1 MIVYLPPVIPTPPS
15 LSSQFEHHKQGK
27 KVCVRRQS
35 LLSIPIPTSNS
46 HFTFSPLER
55 RHPGCFV
62 SPGPQS
68 NAPFELAP
76 GCLDTPAVA
85 HSRSPRRVSRRFS
98 LVRRFCLVD
107 EKRNPS
113 ANPFL
118 SPDIID
124 DSDDYVTDVE
134 EESTLPDSQ
143 VDVNATLRAAARAA
157 RIKKMEQFRRE
168 TGLAAFSERV
178 EASLPQRR
186 KAAAPA
192 PVVAP
197 APAAAPTPA
206 PLDRGVEAKQPW
218 IARLFGVKG
227 KSTVKYLCFAVSR
240 GRTLRKV
247 IAQLHAWKSHGIEE
261 LVADPK
267 RGMVWVTVSAKNCE
281 YFSFPSF
288 LPVFFLSRRFSH
300 GDLVLT
306 GICLCSSQAQV
317 SGLRH

>member
-1 MIVYLPPVIPTPPS
+1 MPS
-15 LSSQFEHHKQGK
+15 L
-27 KVCVRRQS
+27 
-35 LLSIPIPTSNS
+35 PT
-46 HFTFSPLER
+46 
-55 RHPGCFV
+55 
-62 SPGPQS
+62 
-68 NAPFELAP
+68 
-76 GCLDTPAVA
+76 
-85 HSRSPRRVSRRFS
+85 
-98 LVRRFCLVD
+98 
-107 EKRNPS
+107 
-113 ANPFL
+113 
-118 SPDIID
+118 DIID
-124 DSDDYVTDVE
+124 DSDEYVTDVE
-134 EESTLPDSQ
+134 EEESTLLPDSQ

-157 RIKKMEQFRRE
+157 RIKKMDQFRRE

-192 PVVAP
+192 PVAIVAPAP
-197 APAAAPTPA
+197 APAAAPAPA

-281 YFSFPSF
+281 SFFIPS
-288 LPVFFLSRRFSH
+288 FFLSCLLFLFTAIFTRGLGTDWHLSVQLSSSSRSPSP
-300 GDLVLT
+300 LRCSALSKKSTTSPKKSPLLESRSST
-306 GICLCSSQAQV
+306 GPLAA
-317 SGLRH
+317 

>member
-1 MIVYLPPVIPTPPS
+1 MLRFPRAPTDLSVRVGCRLPRHRRRRPFVFPPTGFPS
-15 LSSQFEHHKQGK
+15 ILSS
-27 KVCVRRQS
+27 CR
-35 LLSIPIPTSNS
+35 SI
-46 HFTFSPLER
+46 L
-55 RHPGCFV
+55 
-62 SPGPQS
+62 
-68 NAPFELAP
+68 
-76 GCLDTPAVA
+76 
-85 HSRSPRRVSRRFS
+85 PRRRR
-98 LVRRFCLVD
+98 
-107 EKRNPS
+107 
-113 ANPFL
+113 ANPPLTRAFF
-118 SPDIID
+118 STDIID

-134 EESTLPDSQ
+134 EEESTLLPDSQ

-192 PVVAP
+192 PVAIVAP
-197 APAAAPTPA
+197 APAAAAAPAPA

-247 IAQLHAWKSHGIEE
+247 IAQLHAWRSHGIEE

-281 YFSFPSF
+281 YFSFFPSCLLF
-288 LPVFFLSRRFSH
+288 LFTAIFTWRLGTDWHPSVQLSSSSRSPSPLRCSA
-300 GDLVLT
+300 LSKKSTMSPKKSPLLESRSST
-306 GICLCSSQAQV
+306 GPLAA
-317 SGLRH
+317 

>member
-1 MIVYLPPVIPTPPS
+1 MAAGY
-15 LSSQFEHHKQGK
+15 
-27 KVCVRRQS
+27 
-35 LLSIPIPTSNS
+35 
-46 HFTFSPLER
+46 
-55 RHPGCFV
+55 
-62 SPGPQS
+62 
-68 NAPFELAP
+68 
-76 GCLDTPAVA
+76 LDTAAAA
-85 HSRSPRRVSRRFS
+85 HSRFPRRVSGRFS
-98 LVRRFCLVD
+98 LLVGRFCLVD
-107 EKRNPS
+107 AERTPPANPS
-113 ANPFL
+113 L
-118 SPDIID
+118 STDIID
-124 DSDDYVTDVE
+124 DSDEYVTDVE
-134 EESTLPDSQ
+134 EEESTLLPDSQ

-192 PVVAP
+192 PVVVAP
-197 APAAAPTPA
+197 APAAAAAAAPAPA

-267 RGMVWVTVSAKNCE
+267 RGMVWVTVAAKNCE
-281 YFSFPSF
+281 YFSSS
-288 LPVFFLSRRFSH
+288 FFLACYFFSRQLSL
-300 GDLVLT
+300 GDLILT
-306 GICLCSSQAQV
+306 GICLCSSQAQA
-317 SGLRH
+317 GRLRH

>member
-1 MIVYLPPVIPTPPS
+1 MLRFPRAPTDLSVRVGCRLPRHRRRRPFAFPPTGFPSILSSCRSILPRRRRANPPANPS
-15 LSSQFEHHKQGK
+15 LS
-27 KVCVRRQS
+27 
-35 LLSIPIPTSNS
+35 T
-46 HFTFSPLER
+46 
-55 RHPGCFV
+55 
-62 SPGPQS
+62 
-68 NAPFELAP
+68 
-76 GCLDTPAVA
+76 DT
-85 HSRSPRRVSRRFS
+85 
-98 LVRRFCLVD
+98 
-107 EKRNPS
+107 
-113 ANPFL
+113 
-118 SPDIID
+118 ID
-124 DSDDYVTDVE
+124 DSDEYVTDVE
-134 EESTLPDSQ
+134 EEESTLLPDSQ

-192 PVVAP
+192 PVAIVAP
-197 APAAAPTPA
+197 APAAAAAPAPA

-247 IAQLHAWKSHGIEE
+247 IAQLHAWRSHGIEE

-281 YFSFPSF
+281 FPSF
-288 LPVFFLSRRFSH
+288 LLFCFSLYL
-300 GDLVLT
+300 GKWY
-306 GICLCSSQAQV
+306 
-317 SGLRH
+317 